1 MVDPALQVSHEE
13 VRGDS
18 SMNELI
24 WKVAEAIT
32 DGKVDRHLVENL
44 PSDYF
49 GIDANIKSILK
60 SLINETDVDYSF
72 FYNYYYNNYNE
83 DKANCTSNDC
93 LATLKQFYGIVE
105 AMYEANP
112 SPNLPF
118 GSLLSWFLPQEY
130 EQFSNDV
137 KILGMNSLDVD
148 SYFIEQKQAYLNAH
162 DLFTELTKYYGFKA
176 NKSISLFDIPAIMSE
191 NTDSNQKE
199 KVRAS
204 QSYAFYMTQNN
215 ITQAELNRCYNVWNA
230 YSVDQTGKKHPC
242 EEDCCNKGPKSMGNN
257 LEAIMRVMRIARG
270 RGKARFNLTEI
281 LQKVIND
288 EEMRHPIRFRKEDL
302 EERKSIKDANAVIPF
317 CELSD
322 ATNNEKTEDG
332 NVITHEPECHLF
344 DPVITNVGI
353 CHAFNAIKT
362 SEMLELS
369 YFKQSFENAFKSDAA
384 KNSSIWNGRG
394 SGEDYSLTFY
404 LLDNNA
410 IRRMTKSSPIPFRI
424 SLSTMADYLDFTTT
438 NQIVNPGYH
447 TILKVQAMEIAPSN
461 DLHELPVVKR
471 NCRFPDEASELNIFK
486 VYSNKACL
494 LECHIKKASDV
505 CRCHPWFIPPKP
517 GQDRHELCDHFG
529 NHCFKLVMKQT
540 RLSNN
545 CSEMC
550 LPTCH
555 HIEFTHISER
565 KPLDSNEACDG
576 LRWQS
581 SIMAIRMTY
590 LISLIKNNGY
600 NSLVYNY
607 LKAKEWTKNNLGGIP
622 NSTFERWNLQQH
634 DPAIE
639 VELCQKIVKHM
650 AVVTVMFDK
659 DTYVRTKTSL
669 RVSSS
674 DKLAAFG
681 KLI

>member
-1 MVDPALQVSHEE
+1 MASGFFIKNAFMDWDDNPVITTMDSIAAPIKNIQRPTVTVCPDEDTPPDNWAPIEVIANYLSFACTNSEYQAYIPGVDLLPLCNSTKHIRKDFEYVIKAITRDMTKWMVDPALQVSHEE

-83 DKANCTSNDC
+83 DKANCTSNEC

-162 DLFTELTKYYGFKA
+162 NLFTELTKYYGFKA
-176 NKSISLFDIPAIMSE
+176 NESISLFDIPAIMSE
-191 NTDSNQKE
+191 NKEKE

-204 QSYAFYMTQNN
+204 NSYAFYMTQNN
-215 ITQAELNRCYNVWNA
+215 ITQAELSRCYNVWNA
-230 YSVDQTGKKHPC
+230 YSVDQTSKKHPC

-281 LQKVIND
+281 LQNVIND
-288 EEMRHPIRFRKEDL
+288 EEMRYPIRFRKEDL
-302 EERKSIKDANAVIPF
+302 DEHESIKDANAVIPF

-344 DPVITNVGI
+344 
-353 CHAFNAIKT
+353 K
-362 SEMLELS
+362 
-369 YFKQSFENAFKSDAA
+369 
-384 KNSSIWNGRG
+384 R
-394 SGEDYSLTFY
+394 
-404 LLDNNA
+404 
-410 IRRMTKSSPIPFRI
+410 
-424 SLSTMADYLDFTTT
+424 SLSE
-438 NQIVNPGYH
+438 Q
-447 TILKVQAMEIAPSN
+447 
-461 DLHELPVVKR
+461 
-471 NCRFPDEASELNIFK
+471 RF
-486 VYSNKACL
+486 
-494 LECHIKKASDV
+494 
-505 CRCHPWFIPPKP
+505 
-517 GQDRHELCDHFG
+517 
-529 NHCFKLVMKQT
+529 
-540 RLSNN
+540 
-545 CSEMC
+545 
-550 LPTCH
+550 
-555 HIEFTHISER
+555 
-565 KPLDSNEACDG
+565 
-576 LRWQS
+576 
-581 SIMAIRMTY
+581 
-590 LISLIKNNGY
+590 KN
-600 NSLVYNY
+600 
-607 LKAKEWTKNNLGGIP
+607 
-622 NSTFERWNLQQH
+622 
-634 DPAIE
+634 
-639 VELCQKIVKHM
+639 
-650 AVVTVMFDK
+650 
-659 DTYVRTKTSL
+659 
-669 RVSSS
+669 
-674 DKLAAFG
+674 
-681 KLI
+681 